1 MSRQRSRGPK
11 LGLLVGYASLALAV
25 VVARGA
31 AAASYELSV
40 YAATPLATWLTLG
53 AALVAGTLVAVT
65 VPEERYLRP
74 AALALVG
81 AVALAVYAMPVL
93 RGYAFYGAGDAL
105 SHVGWA
111 REIADGTL
119 SPTGLLYPGIHTLTV
134 FAARV
139 AAVPLALANEYVVLV
154 AAPLAFLLFVPAT
167 ARLFVDHAH
176 TTLAGLLAAA
186 SFAPIN
192 NVSVHPVAHPASQ
205 AILLFAFVLYLTI
218 AVAAGGLTSASRSR
232 RARLVGG
239 SGLLAMAGAALVFVH
254 PQQGLNLTVFL
265 GGMAALQAVVRRTRP
280 DHPIADTRSL
290 LPHTAF
296 VGTVFLLWA
305 PQFDRVRGAVVVTFG
320 GLLSGG
326 GTGAAVV
333 ADKSTSLTS
342 VGGSLLE
349 VFLKLF
355 GAAAVLSLLATAVF
369 VLAARRHRRRPLLLL
384 LAAGLVP
391 VVGVFLAVF
400 AAGMGDQYF
409 RYQGFLMVPV
419 TVVGTVGLLWA
430 ARQVSLEGGERAG
443 LTVAVVVLLV
453 LAPAGLAAL
462 HSSPYVYKPTQHVT
476 ATGIDGHAAAF
487 EHRVPEVPVIGL
499 RGGPRRYVDYH
510 YGTERARERL
520 AFPGYRQGTPPSVFL
535 AANYSEALGG
545 SRYLVTTEATR
556 EQETELYDGFR
567 YPERGFRALT
577 RTPGIDRIRASDG
590 FWLYY
595 ADGGEG

>member
-487 EHRVPEVPVIGL
+487 DHRVPEVPVIGL